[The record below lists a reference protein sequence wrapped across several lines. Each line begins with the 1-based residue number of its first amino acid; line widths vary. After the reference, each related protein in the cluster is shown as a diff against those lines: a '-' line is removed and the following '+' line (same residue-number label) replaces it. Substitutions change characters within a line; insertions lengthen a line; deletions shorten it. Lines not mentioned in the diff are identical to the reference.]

1 MSACASSA
9 VGTRIHGGSI
19 FVASPILWQYL
30 GSRDAARPGV
40 AAHAPAAV
48 HATSDA
54 GVALGALG
62 GAKVGAERHLAQRF
76 NFEFDAAALGQL
88 GIRRCEQ
95 QGEECYDAPHGC
107 SRGRSCA

>member
-1 MSACASSA
+1 MATRGTGDAARAARLSMSACASPA

-40 AAHAPAAV
+40 AARAPAAV

-62 GAKVGAERHLAQRF
+62 GAKVGAERHLAQ
-76 NFEFDAAALGQL
+76 
-88 GIRRCEQ
+88 
-95 QGEECYDAPHGC
+95 
-107 SRGRSCA
+107 